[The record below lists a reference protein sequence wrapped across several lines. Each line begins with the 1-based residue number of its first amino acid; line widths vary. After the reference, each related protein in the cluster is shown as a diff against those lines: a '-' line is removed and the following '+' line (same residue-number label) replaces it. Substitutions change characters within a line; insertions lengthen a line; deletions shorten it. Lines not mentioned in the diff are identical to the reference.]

1 MIKLRLLIEILIV
14 LVVIA
19 LACVFAFANET
30 RILVDLLVDSIELN
44 AGVAFLVAFGAGALF
59 GFLVRIPSTLALKA
73 KLMRTER
80 KLKQA
85 SAGDAS

>member
-19 LACVFAFANET
+19 VACVFAFANET
-30 RILVDLLVDSIELN
+30 RILVDLLVHSIELN
-44 AGVAFLVAFGAGALF
+44 AGIAFLVAFGVGALF

-73 KLMRTER
+73 KLIRTER